1 MFKIYQKNSRKGFT
15 LLELLIVIV
24 ILGILAALISGNF
37 ITSLK
42 KGRDAQR
49 KSSLSQIQ
57 QALEMYYEDKK
68 VYPSTST
75 ISFGG
80 KFCETSACADTE
92 KVYMQLV
99 PRDPS
104 GKNLRYCTNGG
115 ASYQLYAALENV
127 NDKSIIT
134 PATVGTCTADC
145 PSCNYGVSSAN
156 ATP

>member
-1 MFKIYQKNSRKGFT
+1 MQKGFT
-15 LLELLIVIV
+15 LLELLIVIA

-42 KGRDAQR
+42 KGRDGQR
-49 KSSLSQIQ
+49 KSSLTQIQ

-68 VYPSTST
+68 TYPSTSA
-75 ISFGG
+75 ISFGS

-99 PRDPS
+99 PNDPS

-115 ASYQLYAALENV
+115 VSYQLYTALENT
-127 NDKSIIT
+127 NDKSIIPLSPVT
-134 PATVGTCTADC
+134 PCTADC

-156 ATP
+156 TTP